1 MNDRPRQFILCI
13 FAAIIGHLLAFK
25 IVHIPLQIELI
36 LISGLLLFYPLI
48 RRPIIGVY
56 TIFIISPFIS
66 YIRRL
71 YYLVYNRPDSDPL
84 IILPD
89 LLLFFTIA
97 GLFFEL
103 KEKRDQGWLA
113 SPFTITILSY
123 FIYMLIRTFFFNIL
137 PIEVAVLK
145 FKYYGFPVLFFF
157 AGLIFGDNFKNSKY
171 IWILTIIIGLIAA
184 LYAIKQL
191 HIGYSKAE
199 TIWFSY
205 IEFSTLFI
213 KDIARPFSI
222 FQAPVVLADYLQ
234 LTFIAILMTFS
245 WMKKKRRFL
254 LLIPIP
260 IIIYAVLITSV
271 RSSWL
276 GLIITIILW
285 ILFFF
290 LKTSRQRVVT
300 MIMLAVIYLSYNFVS
315 DHNAAIKTES
325 TLSLLTSQLS
335 QNSEH
340 LNLLIADRASAIYNV
355 LNEHSIMSRF
365 NLWRELLIYTKDP
378 IYAFI
383 GRGVGALKADSLY
396 FTYLAEFGY
405 PGLLFIVIFISS
417 LIMTGFK
424 VIDNSKDKNI
434 QILVSG
440 ITIMNIVFAV
450 ISLTGTHIHYSPSDI
465 YFWFFNGVL
474 IHLSIK
480 MKKQIE
486 IKQSGDIIN

>member
-1 MNDRPRQFILCI
+1 MTDRLNQFFLYL
-13 FAAIIGHLLAFK
+13 FAACTGHILAFK
-25 IVHIPLQIELI
+25 IVHIPLQTELI
-36 LISGLLLFYPLI
+36 LISSLLLFYPFI
-48 RRPIIGVY
+48 RKPIIGVY

-71 YYLVYNRPDSDPL
+71 YYLIYNRPDSDPL

-89 LLLFFTIA
+89 ILLFFTIA

-103 KEKRDQGWLA
+103 KEKREQGWLA
-113 SPFTITILSY
+113 SPFTITILIY
-123 FIYMLIRTFFFNIL
+123 FIYMLLRTFFFNIL
-137 PIEVAVLK
+137 PIEVAALK
-145 FKYYGFPVLFFF
+145 FKYYGPPVLFFF
-157 AGLIFGDNFKNSKY
+157 AGLIFGDNFKNSKN
-171 IWILTIIIGLIAA
+171 IWILTIIIGVFAA

-191 HIGYSKAE
+191 HFGYSKAE

-234 LTFIAILMTFS
+234 LTFIAILMAFS
-245 WMKKKRRFL
+245 WIKKKSKFF

-276 GLIITIILW
+276 GLIITFILW

-290 LKTSRQRVVT
+290 LKTSRQRITT
-300 MIMLAVIYLSYNFVS
+300 MMMLAIVYLSYNFIS
-315 DHNAAIKTES
+315 DHSAAMKTES
-325 TLSLLTSQLS
+325 TLSILTSQLS

-365 NLWRELLIYTKDP
+365 NLWQELIIYTRDP

-405 PGLLFIVIFISS
+405 PGLLFIIIFISS

-440 ITIMNIVFAV
+440 ITVMNIVFAV

-474 IHLSIK
+474 VHLSIK
-480 MKKQIE
+480 MKKQSE
-486 IKQSGDIIN
+486 ILPTKGISN